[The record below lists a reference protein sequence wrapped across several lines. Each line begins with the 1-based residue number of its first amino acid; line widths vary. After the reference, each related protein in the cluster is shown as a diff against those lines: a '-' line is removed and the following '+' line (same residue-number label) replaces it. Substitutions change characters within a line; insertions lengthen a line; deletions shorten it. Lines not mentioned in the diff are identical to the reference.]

1 MTHPV
6 LISPVHSQVI
16 AKYFSKIEIQNQ
28 YMLSRKQTW
37 RKIRSKSGEAIFTF
51 CDKAAVDVVDFDSV
65 LNDEANSREGTG
77 SPTSTAA
84 TGAVTPSPIKKL
96 RSALS
101 MGDLSKALRRNE
113 DSRNLRFSS
122 KVHVCLIPTRQDLFS
137 VAKDVFWHSDDY
149 QTFKREAV
157 DELRTYLQLKGI
169 TAKEAI
175 QALYQPQP
183 EEFSFLRSLHVNND
197 TAENG
202 LSRSDSSPAVME
214 MASSSNMADT
224 SSTSSSH
231 LHMNADTNAC
241 EDDSMELS
249 VSDDLNSGDVNES
262 NLVDPNNNNKSS
274 NNNTIS
280 QSNDIKLGFK
290 TDLDMNKEL
299 GTIKTPARQGGA
311 NSGAWA
317 VQWQAPMSAM

>member
-1 MTHPV
+1 MG
-6 LISPVHSQVI
+6 
-16 AKYFSKIEIQNQ
+16 
-28 YMLSRKQTW
+28 SRRQTW
-37 RKIRSKSGEAIFTF
+37 RKTQSYTGETIFNF
-51 CDKAAVDVVDFDSV
+51 CDKGGAEITNEGVDKFTAPKTIGDDSV
-65 LNDEANSREGTG
+65 VLDNHRSGTG
-77 SPTSTAA
+77 A
-84 TGAVTPSPIKKL
+84 GAGKKL

-101 MGDLSKALRRNE
+101 TGDLSKSLRQ
-113 DSRNLRFSS
+113 STGIKFSQQ
-122 KVHVCLIPTRQDLFS
+122 VHVCLIPTREDLSS
-137 VAKDVFWHSDDY
+137 VSQDVFWNAEDY
-149 QTFKREAV
+149 QIFKREAV

-231 LHMNADTNAC
+231 LHMNADANAC

-262 NLVDPNNNNKSS
+262 NIVDPNNNNKSS

-311 NSGAWA
+311 
-317 VQWQAPMSAM
+317 